1 MTTLPA
7 LKARYYAARR
17 AMIEAKAAQGM
28 TQTQAARELGVTLQA
43 LNNEIMRNNIAW
55 IVTRQGEKT
64 CKT

>member
-1 MTTLPA
+1 
-7 LKARYYAARR
+7 
-17 AMIEAKAAQGM
+17 MIEAKAAQGM
-28 TQTQAARELGVTLQA
+28 TQTQAARELGVTLQS